1 VIATILVDPAR
12 HRGKTYVPTGSRAIT
27 MAEMAAIFARV
38 LGRPIEYV
46 DLPVPRWTQALA
58 QFQMTPY
65 LIEYLASVAVA
76 HQQGQLA
83 VETDVVRQI
92 VGSPPKSPE
101 SFIAERRAAFG
112 G

>member
-1 VIATILVDPAR
+1 M
-12 HRGKTYVPTGSRAIT
+12 S
-27 MAEMAAIFARV
+27 EMAAILAR
-38 LGRPIEYV
+38 
-46 DLPVPRWTQALA
+46 
-58 QFQMTPY
+58 
-65 LIEYLASVAVA
+65 VAVA

-101 SFIAERRAAFG
+101 SFIADHRAAFG